1 MNLAEAN
8 VNYWLNPVVPNA
20 PFPLQL
26 ENFKVFWRFQGVA
39 WKGQKT
45 LKFSSCNL
53 QSLRFSEVFK
63 G

>member
-1 MNLAEAN
+1 MNLVEAN

-45 LKFSSCNL
+45 LKFSSCN
-53 QSLRFSEVFK
+53 
-63 G
+63 